1 MMNIF
6 DLNASKRLVDLFNN
20 QDQKTLLTYLN
31 WLQINMR
38 IDWIHGV
45 IFEYDSKIDIIYV
58 SNRGSLIYIYIRKV
72 GGNFKI
78 LNIVKI
84 NEK

>member
-58 SNRGSLIYIYIRKV
+58 SNRGSLIYIYI
-72 GGNFKI
+72 
-78 LNIVKI
+78 
-84 NEK
+84 